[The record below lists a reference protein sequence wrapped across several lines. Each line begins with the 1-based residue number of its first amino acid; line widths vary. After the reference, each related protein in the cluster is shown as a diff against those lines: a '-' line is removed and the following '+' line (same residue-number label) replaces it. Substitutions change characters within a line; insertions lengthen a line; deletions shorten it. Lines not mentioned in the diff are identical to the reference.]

1 MSYNS
6 ILINLDLTD
15 LYSIF
20 NKLSEYIQFIIVKVD
35 IMQKN
40 YRNIFFIG
48 DFFTV
53 QNIKLRKTDRKS
65 VV

>member
-1 MSYNS
+1 MSYDS
-6 ILINLDLTD
+6 ILINLDFTD

-53 QNIKLRKTDRKS
+53 QNIKLRKT
-65 VV
+65 

>member
-1 MSYNS
+1 MSYDS
-6 ILINLDLTD
+6 ILINLDFTD
-15 LYSIF
+15 LFSIF

-53 QNIKLRKTDRKS
+53 KNIKLRKTW
-65 VV
+65 

>member
-1 MSYNS
+1 MSYDS

-40 YRNIFFIG
+40 YRNIFFIV
-48 DFFTV
+48 DFLTV
-53 QNIKLRKTDRKS
+53 QNIKLRKS
-65 VV
+65 